1 MYFLNTLLLFQ
12 LFQKLFVFDK
22 YFLEKWIKY
31 LPNAEVKH
39 FPNAGH
45 YILEDEPQ
53 EVIKEIEIFLN
64 NNRIE

>member
-1 MYFLNTLLLFQ
+1 MNYYLDF
-12 LFQKLFVFDK
+12 FVFDK

-53 EVIKEIEIFLN
+53 EVITEIETFLQKYK
-64 NNRIE
+64 EYD